1 MVKKSSFIQTPKLS
15 INIVPWLTAGT
26 YGEYDPP
33 ILKQIIFETILNG
46 AGGFTY
52 YWFGDFDPMDFYYHA
67 QAIKELSQ
75 YQQLLQDGKPI
86 AYNGDNPKLHYTA
99 FADDDEALV
108 MVSNYSGT
116 SKTTVHLPLPF
127 DSATKVL
134 LDGKALPI
142 KDNMIALDVPS
153 GAFRLIHVSK

>member
-1 MVKKSSFIQTPKLS
+1 MEVAKRIRFDYDEMQSR
-15 INIVPWLTAGT
+15 NIVPWLTAGT

-46 AGGFTY
+46 ARGFTY

-67 QAIKELSQ
+67 EAIKELSR

-86 AYNGDNPKLHYTA
+86 VYKGDNPNLHYTA
-99 FADDDEALV
+99 FADKDEALV

-116 SKTTVHLPLPF
+116 SKTTVRLPLPF
-127 DSATKVL
+127 DSVTRIL
-134 LDGKALPI
+134 LNGKEHGMNNWRTHGCA
-142 KDNMIALDVPS
+142 V
-153 GAFRLIHVSK
+153 